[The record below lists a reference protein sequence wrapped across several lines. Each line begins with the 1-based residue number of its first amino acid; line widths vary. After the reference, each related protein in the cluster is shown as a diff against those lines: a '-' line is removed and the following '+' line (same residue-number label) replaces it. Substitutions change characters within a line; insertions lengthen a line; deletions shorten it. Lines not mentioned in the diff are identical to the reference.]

1 MGDALARFT
10 GNLPAGE
17 WVLIGHGDWVDGLR
31 VPNPV
36 EPGVYMPLTRRDVE
50 TYRPGRIFLGH
61 IHRYMD
67 SRPVHYVG
75 SPCGL
80 DITETGRRRYLVYDT
95 EQNRIQPRAL
105 STDIIFFDE
114 CFLVLPVQDEIG
126 YLRQQIAARKRAWAL
141 QPDEYQKARIR
152 IRVRGYS
159 ANRHAISELLK
170 REFQGF
176 TFYKGQGP
184 DIGEVSTS
192 TDIEKDYLAQAAL
205 ASLEEME
212 WHFGNE
218 EPDRD
223 EAILAAL
230 HLIYGA

>member
-1 MGDALARFT
+1 
-10 GNLPAGE
+10 
-17 WVLIGHGDWVDGLR
+17 
-31 VPNPV
+31 
-36 EPGVYMPLTRRDVE
+36 
-50 TYRPGRIFLGH
+50 
-61 IHRYMD
+61 
-67 SRPVHYVG
+67 
-75 SPCGL
+75 
-80 DITETGRRRYLVYDT
+80 
-95 EQNRIQPRAL
+95 
-105 STDIIFFDE
+105 
-114 CFLVLPVQDEIG
+114 PVQDEIA

-170 REFQGF
+170 REFQEF

-184 DIGEVSTS
+184 DISEVSTS

-205 ASLEEME
+205 ASLEELE